1 MQKNLLFLFVIFI
14 GAYPSKSTA
23 FLQCSSLLEF
33 SNGTA
38 NESSNGTVEILEV
51 LGDLESKI
59 VNLYGEQL
67 PSRTTLILLQNLHQ
81 VIIGFIDRALN
92 DEALSSE
99 ENNFIHTISK
109 SDLSNL
115 NENEKAFEL
124 LNINQVNIN
133 QVNVNQ
139 VNVNQVNVNQ
149 ANINQQEINTFNTL
163 EEMTGFENISP
174 SKHYKTYTD
183 GPESFTVSFTRDV
196 LDQILNKKTSE
207 HFRKYWWRALSK
219 GISRGNT
226 KNGIKIMK
234 TSDGVVFAQI
244 KSVGLSG
251 SKRVYGV
258 VVNNHITFLFIDKD
272 TFSPTDPIHGRI
284 KQLYYSISFRS

>member
-23 FLQCSSLLEF
+23 FLQCSSLLES

-133 QVNVNQ
+133 Q
-139 VNVNQVNVNQ
+139 
-149 ANINQQEINTFNTL
+149 QEINTFNTL

-183 GPESFTVSFTRDV
+183 GHESFTVSFTRDV

-219 GISRGNT
+219 GITRGNT

-244 KSVGLSG
+244 KSVGFSG

-258 VVNNHITFLFIDKD
+258 VVCMFRLKRTTIPFQKD
-272 TFSPTDPIHGRI
+272 H
-284 KQLYYSISFRS
+284 RSV